1 VEGRGLRSVAVPWA
15 LLLAVAPAPAAS
27 AVDWAAVP
35 SAELLLFHTGTA
47 SYEGMLTE
55 KDHSG
60 GPKIRQ
66 GKACLDCHAGE
77 EKKIGE
83 LIASG
88 KKLEPTPAAV
98 QAPWSAVAVQL
109 AVDGDRL
116 ALRLQWPAKGPGASR
131 SAIAFMFDD
140 GSVNAATLT
149 GCWATCHSDL
159 PAMGDDAGRKL
170 TKYLTQSR
178 TKVTRTGG
186 GELYQPESKLAEL
199 AGHGTFLEYWQAAL
213 KAGAPAAAEDGYVLD
228 KRHESDAPLVRAEGG
243 LSNGVW
249 TVVLSRPLV
258 VSKPHR
264 KDLVEGKT
272 YTFGL
277 AVHDEGAEGRF
288 HRVSFER
295 QFELEGGRVRL
306 LERKPQ

>member
-1 VEGRGLRSVAVPWA
+1 VEGRRLRSVAIRCG
-15 LLLAVAPAPAAS
+15 LLLALGPAPGAL

-35 SAELLLFHTGTA
+35 STEIVLFHTGQA
-47 SYEGMLTE
+47 SYEWMLTE
-55 KDHSG
+55 SDHSG

-66 GKACLDCHAGE
+66 GKDCLECHAGE

-88 KKLEPTPAAV
+88 KKLEPTPADV
-98 QAPWSAVAVQL
+98 QVPWSPVTVQL

-116 ALRLQWPAKGPGASR
+116 DLRLQWPAKGPGASK
-131 SAIAFMFDD
+131 SDIAFMFDD
-140 GSVNAATLT
+140 GSVSAATLT

-159 PAMGDDAGRKL
+159 PGMSNDAGQKL

-186 GELYQPESKLAEL
+186 GELYQPEARLEEL
-199 AGHGTFLEYWQAAL
+199 AAHGTFLEYWHAAL
-213 KAGAPAAAEDGYVLD
+213 EAGAPAAAEDGYVLE
-228 KRHESDAPLVRAEGG
+228 KRHESEAPLVRAEGG

-258 VSKPHR
+258 VAKPDR
-264 KDLVEGKT
+264 KDFVEGKT

-277 AVHDEGAEGRF
+277 AVHDGDAKGRF
-288 HRVSFER
+288 HRVSLEH
-295 QFELEGGRVRL
+295 QFEIQGGRVRL
-306 LERKPQ
+306 VERKPQ